1 MKSCL
6 YYLGDTPNTPLKFM
20 IGVIIL
26 NERTVQLKFRVT
38 EKEKQ
43 RIINNTKK
51 CGLSISE
58 YLRKRA
64 LGYSPKALLPESFY
78 AFSEKLG
85 RLYDALETTDNAELQ
100 EKVLSLIDEVQLKL
114 LSPKG
119 GDE

>member
-1 MKSCL
+1 MKSYL
-6 YYLGDTPNTPLKFM
+6 YSLGDTPNTPLKFM

-26 NERTVQLKFRVT
+26 KERTVQLKFRVT

-51 CGLSISE
+51 CGLSTSE

-78 AFSEKLG
+78 EFLEKLG
-85 RLYDALETTDNAELQ
+85 ILCDKFDAIENTELY
-100 EKVLSLIDEVQLKL
+100 EKTLSLIDEIQLKL
-114 LSPKG
+114 LSSKG